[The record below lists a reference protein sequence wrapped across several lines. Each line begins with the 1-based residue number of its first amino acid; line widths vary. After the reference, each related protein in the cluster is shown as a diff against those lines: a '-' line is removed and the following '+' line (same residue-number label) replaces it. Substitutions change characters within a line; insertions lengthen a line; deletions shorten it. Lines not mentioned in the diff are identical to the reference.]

1 LKIDN
6 DATLYVYLAVDEM
19 FSYSTPILISVDP
32 ISTTILRIELAESR
46 KTEFRPAI

>member
-1 LKIDN
+1 MFT
-6 DATLYVYLAVDEM
+6 TLYVYLAVDEM